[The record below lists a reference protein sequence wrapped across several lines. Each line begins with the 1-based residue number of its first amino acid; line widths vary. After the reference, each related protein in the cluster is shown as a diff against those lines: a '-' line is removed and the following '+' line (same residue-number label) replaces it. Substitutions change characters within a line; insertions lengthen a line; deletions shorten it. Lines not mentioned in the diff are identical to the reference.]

1 MSDWVQATA
10 LALDPGWR
18 HREPRQ
24 RCDDARRFVDAVGG
38 RPGLHVNTYATT
50 GLEPDA
56 DLLIWRLAPDPDML
70 QEASAACLRAGMGRW
85 LRPVHTFL
93 GLVRPSPYA
102 RRPQPEVPALFS
114 GERARYLV
122 VYPFTKTADW
132 YLLPAEARREAMHDH
147 MRIGHSHPEVRQLLA
162 NSFGVDDQ
170 DFLVAYETDDLAC
183 FSELVNELRF
193 TEARRYTAADTPLLL
208 GIHRP
213 PAEITRM
220 LGAV

>member
-1 MSDWVQATA
+1 MSDWVQATT
-10 LALDPGWR
+10 LALDPTWR
-18 HREPRQ
+18 RRSPEE
-24 RCDDARRFVDAVGG
+24 RCDDARRFVEAVED
-38 RPGLHVNTYATT
+38 RRDLRVTTYATV

-56 DLLIWRLAPDPDML
+56 DLLLWRLAPDPDTL
-70 QEASAACLRAGMGRW
+70 QEASAACLRTGMGRW
-85 LRPVHTFL
+85 LRAVHTFL

-102 RRPQPEVPALFS
+102 RRPQPEVPALFA

-132 YLLPAEARREAMHDH
+132 YLLPAEARREAMHAH
-147 MRIGHSHPEVRQLLA
+147 MRIGHSHPKVRQLLA

-170 DFLVAYETDDLAC
+170 DFLVAYETEDLAC
-183 FSELVNELRF
+183 FSQLVNELRF
-193 TEARRYTAADTPLLL
+193 TVARRYTARDTPLLL